1 MPKLMPRC
9 TSPASS
15 SSLEESVGGGGA
27 LRELDCDLDI
37 VLVLEARVGVDEVS
51 LEDDAPVATLGEDFA
66 AGEKFIFV

>member
-1 MPKLMPRC
+1 M
-9 TSPASS
+9 
-15 SSLEESVGGGGA
+15 
-27 LRELDCDLDI
+27 DI